1 MKIFVINLERDKEKL
16 AFVRR
21 QMDALGLA
29 FDREPAVDGRS
40 LSEDARREAVNG
52 FAWWCAVG
60 RPIQPAEIGCALSHY
75 SIYERI
81 AESVCILE
89 DDVELS
95 PEFLEVLERVAR
107 FIDPAKPQVVM
118 LSDEWGCRA
127 AKGKAEGVVASS
139 DAWCT
144 DGYVIT
150 PLAAQAIRK
159 ANLPIEVPCDTWR
172 RWVRRGLIE
181 LYHAFPTTVSQRQD
195 LFGSSTDP
203 CFARAKRSRSLPAR
217 VLHKCVRAF
226 GLAVDELRWRLVK
239 CRSGCPLREGLR

>member
-1 MKIFVINLERDKEKL
+1 MKIFVINLDRDTEKMS
-16 AFVRR
+16 FIRR
-21 QMDALGLA
+21 QMDAQGLA
-29 FDREPAVDGRS
+29 YVREPAVEGCG
-40 LSEDARREAVNG
+40 LPEGERRKVVNG
-52 FAWWCAVG
+52 FAWWCAMG

-75 SIYERI
+75 KIYERI
-81 AESVCILE
+81 TEPVCILE
-89 DDVELS
+89 DDVELRPGLS
-95 PEFLEVLERVAR
+95 EALERIAH

-127 AKGKAEGVVASS
+127 AKGKADGIVASS

-181 LYHAFPTTVSQRQD
+181 LYHAFPTAVIQRQD

-217 VLHKCVRAF
+217 VLHKCVRVF

-239 CRSGCPLREGLR
+239 